1 VLPTTPVRTD
11 NGRGARLMAMQA
23 IRSALV
29 TGSTGGL
36 GLAVADGLAAAGFN
50 IVLHGLEKTAAMEP
64 TTAALARHGIR
75 AVYCQADIAELG
87 AVDRLMGFAADAFGG
102 PDIVVNNAVVRHF
115 APVEEFSI
123 ADWQRSLAVNLT
135 APLRII
141 QLALPGMRARDFGR
155 IINLASQY
163 SQRGARNRI
172 DYVTTKTGILGLT
185 RTVALETTGT
195 GITCNAV
202 SPGTLPTPA
211 IYTRI
216 DALAA
221 SRGLS
226 REDAVREYMKERQPS
241 GRFVEPADVAAA
253 IVFLCGPAG
262 RDITGAVIPVDGG
275 WSAA

>member
-1 VLPTTPVRTD
+1 
-11 NGRGARLMAMQA
+11 MAMQQ

-36 GLAVADGLAAAGFN
+36 GLAVAEGLAAAGFN
-50 IVLHGLEKTAAMEP
+50 IVLHGLEEPAAMEP
-64 TTAALARHGIR
+64 ITAALARHGIR
-75 AVYCQADIAELG
+75 AVYCQADIADLG

-102 PDIVVNNAVVRHF
+102 PDVVVNNAVVRHF

-202 SPGTLPTPA
+202 GPGTLPTPA

-221 SRGLS
+221 ARGLS

-262 RDITGAVIPVDGG
+262 RDITGAVIPIDGG

>member
-1 VLPTTPVRTD
+1 
-11 NGRGARLMAMQA
+11 MATQPL
-23 IRSALV
+23 RSALV
-29 TGSTGGL
+29 TGSSGGL
-36 GLAVADGLAAAGFN
+36 GLAVAESLAAAGFN
-50 IVLHGLEKTAAMEP
+50 IVLHGLEDAAAMQP
-64 TTAALARHGIR
+64 AAAALAARHSVR
-75 AVYCQADIAELG
+75 AVYCQADLADLG
-87 AVDRLMGFAADAFGG
+87 AVDRLMQVASDAFGG

-115 APVEEFSI
+115 APVEEMPI

-155 IINLASQY
+155 IVNLSSQY
-163 SQRGARNRI
+163 GQRGARNRV
-172 DYVTTKTGILGLT
+172 DYATTKTGILGLT
-185 RTVALETTGT
+185 RTVALETAGT

-221 SRGLS
+221 ARGLS

-241 GRFVEPADVAAA
+241 GRFVELADVGAA
-253 IVFLCGPAG
+253 IVFLCGPAA
-262 RDITGAVIPVDGG
+262 RDITGTLIPIDGG
-275 WSAA
+275 WSAF